1 MGRLRTLLHASLRKR
16 LILGIAVMLLPLLL
30 FVTAAVGVIRPIV
43 WGALDNAVQQWP
55 EWIQPVG
62 SLENLLLKSLLA
74 SKHYLISHDPAEQE
88 SFSKLAAEADAAFG
102 KLLQSDR
109 LGTQDRS
116 LLQDAQTQW
125 TQARETGRS
134 VFALAGAEDAFLAIE
149 AIYKFDEQVYA
160 TIALLDAVLE
170 ASHRATV
177 EQLHWAR
184 RLGRLGPI
192 IVVVMFAIA
201 LSFTAFIGVLLAR
214 SILRPLDVLKR
225 SVIRIGE
232 GDLSFRVSLDAGDE
246 LGDLAHAFNA
256 MTEKL
261 ERNQAMLEDLSLQ
274 DELTGVFNYRGFQRR
289 LAEEIERSHRYGR
302 AFSLLLLDLDHF
314 KAVNDNH
321 GHPTGD
327 EVLKLVVALMRSVV
341 RPTDYVARYG
351 GEEFAIL
358 LAETGPAGAR
368 AMAERIR
375 ELVERNPAITALD
388 DKIEVTASL
397 GVASYPDHASSETE
411 LVSAADAA
419 LYAAKRSGRNRVCQ
433 AGAQRSNVSG

>member
-1 MGRLRTLLHASLRKR
+1 MGRFRTLLHTSLRKR
-16 LILGIAVMLLPLLL
+16 LILGIVVMLLPLLL
-30 FVTAAVGVIRPIV
+30 FVIAAVGVIRPIV

-55 EWIQPVG
+55 EWIRPVG

-88 SFSKLAAEADAAFG
+88 SFSKLTAEADAAFDM
-102 KLLQSDR
+102 LLQSDR
-109 LGTQDRS
+109 LGAQERS
-116 LLQDAQTQW
+116 LLQDAQMRW
-125 TQARETGRS
+125 NQARETGHS
-134 VFALAGAEDAFLAIE
+134 VFALAGAEDAFLTVE
-149 AIYKFDEQVYA
+149 AIYTFDKQVYE
-160 TIALLDAVLE
+160 TIALLDAGLE
-170 ASHRATV
+170 VSHRATA
-177 EQLHWAR
+177 ERLDWAR
-184 RLGRLGPI
+184 RLGRIGPI
-192 IVVVMFAIA
+192 IVAVMFAIA
-201 LSFTAFIGVLLAR
+201 LGFTVFIGILLAR
-214 SILRPLDVLKR
+214 SILRPLDMFKH
-225 SVIRIGE
+225 SVVRVGE
-232 GDLSFRVSLDAGDE
+232 GDLSSRVSLDAGDE
-246 LGDLAHAFNA
+246 LGDLARAFNA

-302 AFSLLLLDLDHF
+302 TFSLLLLDLDHF
-314 KAVNDNH
+314 KAVNDNY

-358 LAETGPAGAR
+358 LAETGPVGAK

-397 GVASYPDHASSETE
+397 GVASYPDDASSETE
-411 LVSAADAA
+411 LISAADAA

-433 AGAQRSNVSG
+433 AGAQSSVPG